1 MKKVVYNTGNLEMK
15 EIDDYV
21 KKARAFLVN
30 DNDEVLLVRYAN
42 MYMLPGGSVEE
53 GEETFLEGLKRE
65 LLEETGIS
73 NYTVSE
79 EPFLFL

>member
-30 DNDEVLLVRYAN
+30 DNDEVL
-42 MYMLPGGSVEE
+42 
-53 GEETFLEGLKRE
+53 
-65 LLEETGIS
+65 
-73 NYTVSE
+73 
-79 EPFLFL
+79 